1 MICRYDEA
9 VASAMNALRMSPDGV
24 DINYKV
30 AQMYAIQ
37 KNSYEAIEMLT
48 KAVSLHFDLNMILD
62 IDFFNIRTS
71 PEFIDA
77 IKIKQ
82 KTE

>member
-1 MICRYDEA
+1 
-9 VASAMNALRMSPDGV
+9 MNALRMSPDGV

-71 PEFIDA
+71 PEF
-77 IKIKQ
+77 
-82 KTE
+82 